1 LKGLGDLAG
10 QQNESGGFL
19 STSDIGT
26 GLKKALTVG
35 TERVVALLGAADGF
49 NTNPEIHIPLPETLR
64 KVQSALQAVGMSSM
78 ADDVELRLN
87 RAAEATVPK
96 AKKLFVDA
104 IAAMTLND
112 VTGIYNG
119 PPDSATRYFQ
129 SKMSAPLAEEMRP
142 VIDGTLAE
150 VGAIQA
156 YDAMIGQYKEIP
168 FVPNV
173 KADLIEH
180 VIARAMDGLFLYL
193 GKEEAAIRE
202 NPAMRSTDL
211 LKKVFGKI

>member
-1 LKGLGDLAG
+1 MKAG
-10 QQNESGGFL
+10 AFG
-19 STSDIGT
+19 TSNIGT

-87 RAAEATVPK
+87 RAAEAAVPK
-96 AKKLFVDA
+96 AKKSFVDA

-112 VTGIYNG
+112 ITGIYNG

-129 SKMSAPLAEEMRP
+129 SKMSALLAEEMRP

-150 VGAIQA
+150 VEAIQA

-168 FVPNV
+168 FVPSV

-193 GKEEAAIRE
+193 GKEEAATRE